1 MTESDSTAPYR
12 PTNVSNNR
20 EHLENIF
27 PELVILHNYF
37 GENVLMVNSYLAN
50 SKEKYTS
57 TSLLI
62 KEENKYFK
70 RLFDEEIERY
80 SYLREKS
87 SLVIVPENKYLRKEY
102 TPEEEQEFYNSV
114 KDRFAVYHF
123 FSELLE
129 NKKLCES
136 IDDSNLSFK
145 TEDFKKPLSNINIKL
160 EDIPENIYLD
170 ILRNHKEIY
179 FKYYSSLVASLKEN
193 VFRIM
198 EILESSNNKYQI
210 GLDMPKIN
218 TLLRKKTEFIVG
230 DYFFSPDFAGTN
242 NYRGEDDNNLITLS
256 TVLVRDKLDVN
267 LALTH
272 EIFHSISG
280 RTFFKP
286 KIHYSH
292 REKIIERRPSN
303 KTGLRF
309 NNKNSFKWLNEA
321 VTTNLQE
328 LVLDKKGKAYSR
340 EVLLLDFLA
349 NKGKKEIPMNIFY
362 KAYFEPGNIQN
373 KEKNNLY
380 YWGQLVKQ
388 INSSYYPGILKDL
401 DFINKHSIEYA
412 IEAFKTRG
420 NIKKN
425 IKKAIKDINSKED
438 FFNSL
443 EELQKKLGPI

>member
-1 MTESDSTAPYR
+1 MTELDLTASHR
-12 PTNVSNNR
+12 QTNITKGELS
-20 EHLENIF
+20 ENIS
-27 PELVILHNYF
+27 PDLIITPNYF
-37 GENVLMVNSYLAN
+37 GKNILILNSYLAT
-50 SKEKYTS
+50 SKEKNTS

-62 KEENKYFK
+62 REENKYFK
-70 RLFDEEIERY
+70 WLFDEEIERY

-87 SLVIVPENKYLRKEY
+87 SLVNVPENKYLRREY

-114 KDRFAVYHF
+114 KDQFTIYHF
-123 FSELLE
+123 FSELLQNE
-129 NKKLCES
+129 KLCRS
-136 IDDSNLSFK
+136 IDVSNLSFK
-145 TEDFKKPLSNINIKL
+145 TEDLKKPLSNINIKS

-179 FKYYSSLVASLKEN
+179 FEYYSSLAASLKEN
-193 VFRIM
+193 IIRIM
-198 EILESSNNKYQI
+198 EILESSNNKYKI
-210 GLDMPKIN
+210 GLDIPKIN
-218 TLLRKKTEFIVG
+218 NLLREKTKFIIG
-230 DYFFSPDFAGTN
+230 DYFLSPDFDGSN
-242 NYRGEDDNNLITLS
+242 HYRGEDDNNIITLS
-256 TVLVRDKLDVN
+256 SLLVRDKLDVD
-267 LALTH
+267 LTLTH

-292 REKIIERRPSN
+292 RESLVERRPPN
-303 KTGLRF
+303 KTGLKF
-309 NNKNSFKWLNEA
+309 NNNNSFSWLNEA

-328 LVLDKKGKAYSR
+328 LVLNKKGKSYSR
-340 EVLLLDFLA
+340 EILLLDFLA
-349 NKGKKEIPMNIFY
+349 NKGKKKISMNMFY

-401 DFINKHSIEYA
+401 DFINKHSIKYA

-425 IKKAIKDINSKED
+425 IKKAIKDIKSKED